1 MHPEVVT
8 YIKEVRKKL
17 INGFMWENLM
27 FITLD
32 ADHTVSLGEFKI
44 YSKKRKEDVTN
55 VV

>member
-1 MHPEVVT
+1 MNPEVVT

-27 FITLD
+27 FITLE
-32 ADHTVSLGEFKI
+32 ADNTISPGEFQI